1 LTRFGLKRRQLLL
14 AIFLHLVLPFEIVG
28 SAKFDELCDKELL
41 KNKIDFTL
49 ARRYCKKAKE
59 QALKRDSLE
68 DISWYFLING
78 NFSENISKFEN
89 NKNNIII
96 YTNIAHSYL
105 LLNNLKK
112 AEEFYTKVIQVQSD
126 LDDALQSDFKLLLR
140 LYPQYNQ
147 RLKRG
152 VKIWNRLYKPF
163 IEINQLHLE
172 YDKLKEQNKYD
183 LAIKKLSD
191 IILKKEKSIVKDRLA
206 MMMDYY
212 ELGLLYE
219 ERKIYPKAIQNYKKS
234 LEISERFLDKNHIH
248 IGTICNSL
256 GMIFSEN
263 RDFTDAERYFN
274 KGLSIYK
281 NWFDDT
287 DIEIGIFYNNLG
299 TLYKEMRK
307 YSKAEY
313 FFKKAIVIEEKHQSD
328 EIADTYDNL
337 GLTYQKM
344 KKYKLALTYHRKALE
359 VRKKQGAIETAI
371 SYSVLGLYY
380 QEIENN
386 LKALKYHKKALTIR
400 EKELGKLDMDT
411 SETYH
416 NLGAT
421 YEALKDYSRALD
433 FYQKSLVINQELL
446 DENDTDIA
454 IVYNNISSCYNELGQ
469 YKEAER
475 YISKSII
482 IKESVLK
489 QDDIELALGYNN
501 RGLIFE
507 EMKLYDKAI
516 DDYNHSIMIYRNNLT
531 ENSKE
536 VAIGYNNLASLLNAK
551 RDYKSSLK
559 YLNKTKKIL
568 EKLSID
574 KQSTFMSTLYNNLGL
589 LHEYVQD
596 YEQAYKNN
604 TLSFQIFLENIDK
617 NFLTLDNKQKSKY
630 LKSFGN
636 RIDNLLN
643 SAYLYK
649 PLSKD
654 TISIK
659 KNIFNSW
666 LKFKGTIFENQN
678 LLSMIEKNPK
688 TNTKT
693 KQNIKELKKLTI
705 QLDNLDNS
713 DIKPKNYKEQK
724 SKIEEQIHDIE
735 VNLSQQNPRF
745 QEQLDLQ
752 KISYQDI
759 STQLKSNQ
767 LYIDFARGVNNYYIF
782 TLDSRDNISFEQ
794 IDSNLTKSIDSNI
807 TEFLEINREIAE
819 NINNHKLIE
828 SLKPKTNR
836 VLLNLYT
843 SLIGQNIKEKKASEL
858 IISPDGK
865 LNFLP
870 FEALFNGKKY
880 LLEDCTISYISSG
893 REFIRQS
900 KRKNN
905 NTDSSKVVIFGT
917 PNYEYGLEDKAKGGL
932 ITSLSNIDDFEPI
945 DSSKEIEIIRRY
957 YKNVEVYKDANATIE
972 NLMSITNPKILHIST
987 HGFFFNDENIT
998 NPMRRSALA
1007 LTSANDAMFQN
1018 NLKGIAT
1025 ALKLSSME
1033 LYSTE
1038 LVVLSA
1044 CETALGTAYNAEGV
1058 LGLPKAFIQAGAKK
1072 VIMSLWSVSEKGTA
1086 LLMEKFYTHVHQGES
1101 YPLALR
1107 DAKLEMIKRHPYYW
1121 SAFIMSG
1128 I

>member
-1 LTRFGLKRRQLLL
+1 
-14 AIFLHLVLPFEIVG
+14 V
-28 SAKFDELCDKELL
+28 S
-41 KNKIDFTL
+41 
-49 ARRYCKKAKE
+49 
-59 QALKRDSLE
+59 
-68 DISWYFLING
+68 
-78 NFSENISKFEN
+78 
-89 NKNNIII
+89 
-96 YTNIAHSYL
+96 
-105 LLNNLKK
+105 
-112 AEEFYTKVIQVQSD
+112 
-126 LDDALQSDFKLLLR
+126 LLR
-140 LYPQYNQ
+140 LRGRYLKVIFILFFILTINSLYATTDSLIQKELAQ
-147 RLKRG
+147 KALRLNNDG
-152 VKIWNRLYKPF
+152 VKAYRRGDYLSA
-163 IEINQLHLE
+163 IN
-172 YDKLKEQNKYD
+172 YT
-183 LAIKKLSD
+183 I
-191 IILKKEKSIVKDRLA
+191 
-206 MMMDYY
+206 
-212 ELGLLYE
+212 
-219 ERKIYPKAIQNYKKS
+219 KS
-234 LEISERFLDKNHIH
+234 LEIREKIFDK
-248 IGTICNSL
+248 
-256 GMIFSEN
+256 
-263 RDFTDAERYFN
+263 Y
-274 KGLSIYK
+274 
-281 NWFDDT
+281 DT
-287 DIEIGIFYNNLG
+287 AIAISCNNLG
-299 TLYKEMRK
+299 RF
-307 YSKAEY
+307 YSTIAEY
-313 FFKKAIVIEEKHQSD
+313 NKALFYLERSLSIRKKSDKVGKHLAVVYNNIGIV
-328 EIADTYDNL
+328 
-337 GLTYQKM
+337 YQKM
-344 KKYKLALTYHRKALE
+344 GQYP
-359 VRKKQGAIETAI
+359 
-371 SYSVLGLYY
+371 
-380 QEIENN
+380 
-386 LKALKYHKKALTIR
+386 KALKAYEESLNLRKKIFGIDSPKTAIAYNSIGNLY
-400 EKELGKLDMDT
+400 ELI
-411 SETYH
+411 E
-416 NLGAT
+416 
-421 YEALKDYSRALD
+421 DYSRALKYYKKDLLISETRLGKEHIQTAIIYNDLGLLYKKMKD
-433 FYQKSLVINQELL
+433 FNSSLFFYKKSLKIHEKKFGLKHSS
-446 DENDTDIA
+446 TA
-454 IVYNNISSCYNELGQ
+454 IS
-469 YKEAER
+469 
-475 YISKSII
+475 
-482 IKESVLK
+482 
-489 QDDIELALGYNN
+489 
-501 RGLIFE
+501 
-507 EMKLYDKAI
+507 
-516 DDYNHSIMIYRNNLT
+516 
-531 ENSKE
+531 
-536 VAIGYNNLASLLNAK
+536 
-551 RDYKSSLK
+551 
-559 YLNKTKKIL
+559 
-568 EKLSID
+568 
-574 KQSTFMSTLYNNLGL
+574 YNNLGVTYMSMNKFDKAL
-589 LHEYVQD
+589 EYYKKALKAINSKYYLARANIYNNIGVIYFKQKLYSLSLEYYNKALDIEKKIFSATHTNIEGSYNNIALVYKAMRD
-596 YEQAYKNN
+596 YEKAYYYFG
-604 TLSFQIFLENIDK
+604 LSFDTFVINRD
-617 NFLTLDNKQKSKY
+617 NFFAILDSKQKNSYLKINRNRVNSLLDTTHLYISKY
-630 LKSFGN
+630 NHN
-636 RIDNLLN
+636 R
-643 SAYLYK
+643 
-649 PLSKD
+649 
-654 TISIK
+654 
-659 KNIFNSW
+659 KNILVNNLNRW
-666 LKFKGTIFENQN
+666 LKYKGTIFENQN

-767 LYIDFARGVNNYYIF
+767 LYIDFARGVDNYYIF
-782 TLDSRDNISFEQ
+782 TLDNRDNISFEQ

-945 DSSKEIEIIRRY
+945 DSSKEIEIIERY
-957 YKNVEVYKDANATIE
+957 YNNVEVYKGANATIE

-1033 LYSTE
+1033 LYGTE

-1044 CETALGTAYNAEGV
+1044 CETALGTAHNAEGV

>member
-1 LTRFGLKRRQLLL
+1 
-14 AIFLHLVLPFEIVG
+14 
-28 SAKFDELCDKELL
+28 
-41 KNKIDFTL
+41 
-49 ARRYCKKAKE
+49 
-59 QALKRDSLE
+59 
-68 DISWYFLING
+68 
-78 NFSENISKFEN
+78 
-89 NKNNIII
+89 
-96 YTNIAHSYL
+96 
-105 LLNNLKK
+105 
-112 AEEFYTKVIQVQSD
+112 
-126 LDDALQSDFKLLLR
+126 
-140 LYPQYNQ
+140 
-147 RLKRG
+147 
-152 VKIWNRLYKPF
+152 
-163 IEINQLHLE
+163 
-172 YDKLKEQNKYD
+172 
-183 LAIKKLSD
+183 
-191 IILKKEKSIVKDRLA
+191 
-206 MMMDYY
+206 
-212 ELGLLYE
+212 
-219 ERKIYPKAIQNYKKS
+219 
-234 LEISERFLDKNHIH
+234 
-248 IGTICNSL
+248 
-256 GMIFSEN
+256 
-263 RDFTDAERYFN
+263 
-274 KGLSIYK
+274 
-281 NWFDDT
+281 
-287 DIEIGIFYNNLG
+287 
-299 TLYKEMRK
+299 
-307 YSKAEY
+307 
-313 FFKKAIVIEEKHQSD
+313 
-328 EIADTYDNL
+328 
-337 GLTYQKM
+337 
-344 KKYKLALTYHRKALE
+344 
-359 VRKKQGAIETAI
+359 
-371 SYSVLGLYY
+371 
-380 QEIENN
+380 
-386 LKALKYHKKALTIR
+386 
-400 EKELGKLDMDT
+400 
-411 SETYH
+411 
-416 NLGAT
+416 
-421 YEALKDYSRALD
+421 
-433 FYQKSLVINQELL
+433 
-446 DENDTDIA
+446 
-454 IVYNNISSCYNELGQ
+454 
-469 YKEAER
+469 
-475 YISKSII
+475 
-482 IKESVLK
+482 
-489 QDDIELALGYNN
+489 
-501 RGLIFE
+501 
-507 EMKLYDKAI
+507 
-516 DDYNHSIMIYRNNLT
+516 
-531 ENSKE
+531 
-536 VAIGYNNLASLLNAK
+536 
-551 RDYKSSLK
+551 
-559 YLNKTKKIL
+559 
-568 EKLSID
+568 
-574 KQSTFMSTLYNNLGL
+574 
-589 LHEYVQD
+589 
-596 YEQAYKNN
+596 
-604 TLSFQIFLENIDK
+604 
-617 NFLTLDNKQKSKY
+617 
-630 LKSFGN
+630 
-636 RIDNLLN
+636 
-643 SAYLYK
+643 
-649 PLSKD
+649 
-654 TISIK
+654 
-659 KNIFNSW
+659 
-666 LKFKGTIFENQN
+666 
-678 LLSMIEKNPK
+678 MIEKNPK

-735 VNLSQQNPRF
+735 VNLSQQNQKF

-767 LYIDFARGVNNYYIF
+767 LYIDFVRGVNNYYIF
-782 TLDSRDNISFEQ
+782 TLDNRDNISFEQ

-905 NTDSSKVVIFGT
+905 DTDSSKVVIFGT

-945 DSSKEIEIIRRY
+945 DSSKEIEIIERY
-957 YKNVEVYKDANATIE
+957 YKNVEVYKGANATIE

-1033 LYSTE
+1033 LYGTE

-1044 CETALGTAYNAEGV
+1044 CETALGTAYDAEGV